1 MKEPF
6 PEPKTDDQGESLLL
20 LQRRLV
26 ITTLCLLIGYLV
38 VQLALIFSDIL
49 RILAISIFFTYTVSG
64 FVDSLEKACGR
75 RILAVLAVY
84 AIMAVLTI
92 LGIVL
97 LVPAM
102 MVQLSDLLNSTINQL
117 PLWADSLG
125 TMSGPLEAT
134 LARYHLPDLQEV
146 ISGLAGNLPRPDG
159 NAIVSQMTAV
169 AMSTMTWIV
178 YGLSVMVLS
187 FYFLQGGSS
196 MVSSLVGLLPEAR
209 RGPARTV
216 LCEIDVSL
224 HAFFRGQIVLGLLFG
239 VFMVVVYM
247 VLGVQYALAL
257 GLFLGVWE
265 IVPVIGP
272 TLGFLPALLS
282 VLLSGMSNLPGDRI
296 VQVVILLVV
305 FNLFQWIKDNIVAP
319 RYIGDAIGLH
329 PVLIFLAIM
338 IGARLDGMLG
348 IIVSLPVAGA
358 LAVLFR
364 HLVAN
369 RDQAPPVA
377 EPSAASGNQPP
388 G

>member
-1 MKEPF
+1 MKKSG
-6 PEPKTDDQGESLLL
+6 PERKTEGQGESLLL

-26 ITTLCLLIGYLV
+26 ITTLCLLIGYLA
-38 VQLALIFSDIL
+38 VQLAVIFSDIL

-64 FVDSLEKACGR
+64 FVDSLEKACGK

-84 AIMAVLTI
+84 GMMAVLTI

-102 MVQLSDLLNSTINQL
+102 MVQLSELINSTINQL
-117 PLWADSLG
+117 PLWADNLG
-125 TMSGPLEAT
+125 AMSGPLEAT
-134 LARYHLPDLQEV
+134 LARYHLPNLQEV
-146 ISGLAGNLPRPDG
+146 ISSLSGNLPRPDG
-159 NAIVSQMTAV
+159 NAIVGQMGAV

-178 YGLSVMVLS
+178 YGLSVMVLT

-216 LCEIDVSL
+216 LSEINISL

-282 VLLSGMSNLPGDRI
+282 VLLSGMSNLPADRI
-296 VQVVILLVV
+296 VQVLILLVV
-305 FNLFQWIKDNIVAP
+305 FNVMQWIKDNIVAP

-358 LAVLFR
+358 LGVLFR
-364 HLVAN
+364 HLIACR
-369 RDQAPPVA
+369 RDLPA
-377 EPSAASGNQPP
+377 EADSPQG
-388 G
+388 